1 MKGSKILAALVV
13 LVMLFSTMVVLDNFI
28 EEAGADY
35 TPGTDTPG
43 RDRWGNATT
52 DLVYDTEYSDGTVKI
67 NTTKWT
73 SNSTYYLYYPV
84 YHDDAQGYADDFY
97 WDGPFSISGYN
108 VRVVATQ
115 ANMSYIPGT
124 PTFDDLDTGANPITF
139 NRSGMWIFGP
149 FGGTFN
155 GSDLS
160 SIRGYIW
167 VNTSTEYV
175 MDSVAD
181 FKYGIA
187 GTKTFTVNIGE
198 DDPGCM
204 ISIVGPDNITRYH
217 KWRSTGISIPLKIAT
232 YFDLAGEYNISAYT
246 DDPASEYDATRYY
259 YPDENDHAYDLWYGS
274 NLFGTF
280 PTAPKIGPTQYN
292 YDNMGQWD
300 PPEKNAT
307 KIQFEVETGEPNV
320 ELTNTTV
327 YWGFDTF
334 IDLNVTNATGT
345 GIIGQGVGTTTVK
358 LKKGDTY
365 LDDEVWINETGN
377 GNYTI
382 DIKRGAANWSS
393 ITNGTWR
400 VVFSRDINNDTT
412 EEWNSTAGKIYIK
425 SATPPVR
432 LVIANDGSGDS
443 DDLKVDIPSTDPT
456 AAGPAEVINISFTI
470 YGRTLSGERAY
481 YGDDAGEDYKNITIS
496 GDILYPIHRYSGAL
510 SGMLNWDGN
519 GDWYAIV
526 TPTKP
531 GGTITI
537 EIDWPGSEN
546 GSDSETIDIVNGTA
560 ITTSVDRFTV
570 GEHLNLT
577 VTIKDMFGD
586 PLKKSKVY
594 LFWKDGTAAVNDT
607 TGDATAGNGLNGEYT
622 FWIKPSEQ
630 GATAPKN
637 ITIAASESAVAAVW
651 GYASVLMEKNHNM
664 IVNCTPTTSY
674 AGDATEYDIE
684 ITRVEGGNPDISG
697 LNIVLVNETGAVVT
711 DADDAWSDTSHYEL
725 TDEEIPLSGGTY
737 YLFAYNATHD
747 SRGQNATI
755 IVTKYNVVSSPTVLA
770 WLIDTS
776 KNMTFQVTPSGNG
789 TLTINNMSGAP
800 NASSSGDTETVDI
813 ENGVGTLEEVNATTL
828 GNITFDYT
836 PEGGESRSAAGLVRV
851 TTATATPD
859 PATIYIGEDT
869 EVTITV
875 THPATGA
882 AIEDIR
888 VGLDRNKNL
897 STTKLA
903 KLPDDELTGSD
914 GKAIFAIKAE
924 ASGNVTIFVK
934 NVTDP
939 DNPFVIK
946 CRARKT
952 MVIITDAAVN
962 EGETFTVE
970 AKSDGELITDV
981 TVTMVFAG
989 TTQTTT
995 TGSID
1000 FIAPS
1005 VSTNL
1010 NYRIEATAE
1019 GYSDDDANIMIVN
1032 VPALIITVSGS
1043 KDGDTYL
1050 SPVTVT
1056 VSDDSGNLITGATV
1070 AFGSQTDTT
1079 VNGQTSFEVTEE
1091 GSYAITATFTGFAS
1105 ASITISA
1112 KSAGIP
1118 GFELL
1123 TLIAAIGV
1131 ALILLRRRRN

>member
-1 MKGSKILAALVV
+1 
-13 LVMLFSTMVVLDNFI
+13 
-28 EEAGADY
+28 
-35 TPGTDTPG
+35 
-43 RDRWGNATT
+43 
-52 DLVYDTEYSDGTVKI
+52 
-67 NTTKWT
+67 
-73 SNSTYYLYYPV
+73 
-84 YHDDAQGYADDFY
+84 
-97 WDGPFSISGYN
+97 
-108 VRVVATQ
+108 
-115 ANMSYIPGT
+115 
-124 PTFDDLDTGANPITF
+124 
-139 NRSGMWIFGP
+139 
-149 FGGTFN
+149 
-155 GSDLS
+155 
-160 SIRGYIW
+160 
-167 VNTSTEYV
+167 
-175 MDSVAD
+175 
-181 FKYGIA
+181 
-187 GTKTFTVNIGE
+187 
-198 DDPGCM
+198 
-204 ISIVGPDNITRYH
+204 
-217 KWRSTGISIPLKIAT
+217 
-232 YFDLAGEYNISAYT
+232 
-246 DDPASEYDATRYY
+246 
-259 YPDENDHAYDLWYGS
+259 
-274 NLFGTF
+274 
-280 PTAPKIGPTQYN
+280 
-292 YDNMGQWD
+292 
-300 PPEKNAT
+300 
-307 KIQFEVETGEPNV
+307 
-320 ELTNTTV
+320 
-327 YWGFDTF
+327 
-334 IDLNVTNATGT
+334 
-345 GIIGQGVGTTTVK
+345 
-358 LKKGDTY
+358 
-365 LDDEVWINETGN
+365 
-377 GNYTI
+377 
-382 DIKRGAANWSS
+382 
-393 ITNGTWR
+393 
-400 VVFSRDINNDTT
+400 
-412 EEWNSTAGKIYIK
+412 
-425 SATPPVR
+425 
-432 LVIANDGSGDS
+432 
-443 DDLKVDIPSTDPT
+443 
-456 AAGPAEVINISFTI
+456 
-470 YGRTLSGERAY
+470 
-481 YGDDAGEDYKNITIS
+481 
-496 GDILYPIHRYSGAL
+496 
-510 SGMLNWDGN
+510 
-519 GDWYAIV
+519 
-526 TPTKP
+526 
-531 GGTITI
+531 
-537 EIDWPGSEN
+537 
-546 GSDSETIDIVNGTA
+546 
-560 ITTSVDRFTV
+560 
-570 GEHLNLT
+570 
-577 VTIKDMFGD
+577 
-586 PLKKSKVY
+586 
-594 LFWKDGTAAVNDT
+594 
-607 TGDATAGNGLNGEYT
+607 NGEYT

-630 GATAPKN
+630 GTTAPKN
-637 ITIAASESAVAAVW
+637 ITIAARWYTGFW
-651 GYASVLMEKNHNM
+651 GYITVLMEKNHNM
-664 IVNCTPTTSY
+664 IVNCTPTSSY

-800 NASSSGDTETVDI
+800 NASSSGDAETVDI

-888 VGLDRNKNL
+888 VGLDHDKNL

-924 ASGNVTIFVK
+924 ASGNVTIYVK

-939 DNPFVIK
+939 DNPFAIK

-970 AKSDGELITDV
+970 AKSEGELITDV

-1019 GYSDDDANIMIVN
+1019 GYSDDDTNIMIVN